1 LSRWDKLEPHV
12 GQFRAPLAAAYTG
25 VVANL
30 EFGKLIAVSLNAS
43 GQVVIGTAGASG
55 FKGCIILNEAVA
67 AGRQV
72 DVVQLGEVVEF
83 TLSNGAAAATGTNYT
98 TATAADGTYGT
109 TAPGA
114 SNFKIGF
121 TIEATRLIL
130 RCAVQ

>member
-1 LSRWDKLEPHV
+1 MSRWDKLEPHV

-55 FKGCIILNEAVA
+55 FKGFIILNEAVSA
-67 AGRQV
+67 RYQV

-83 TLSNGAAAATGTNYT
+83 TLSNGNAAATGTNYT
-98 TATAADGTYGT
+98 TNPDGTYGV
-109 TAPGA
+109 TAA
-114 SNFKIGF
+114 DATHFAFGF
-121 TIEATRLIL
+121 TVEATRLIL
-130 RCAVQ
+130 RAKI

>member
-43 GQVVIGTAGASG
+43 GQVVIGTAGATG

-83 TLSNGAAAATGTNYT
+83 TTSAGAAAAAGTNYT
-98 TATAADGTYGT
+98 TNADGTYGT

>member
-25 VVANL
+25 LVANL
-30 EFGKLIAVSLNAS
+30 EFGKLIAVSLDAN
-43 GQVVIGTAGASG
+43 GRVVLGTAGATG
-55 FKGCIILNEAVA
+55 FKGCVIIHEARPA
-67 AGRQV
+67 RYPV

-83 TLSNGAAAATGTNYT
+83 TLSNGNAAATGTNYT
-98 TATAADGTYGT
+98 TNADGTYGT

-121 TIEATRLIL
+121 TIEATRLVL